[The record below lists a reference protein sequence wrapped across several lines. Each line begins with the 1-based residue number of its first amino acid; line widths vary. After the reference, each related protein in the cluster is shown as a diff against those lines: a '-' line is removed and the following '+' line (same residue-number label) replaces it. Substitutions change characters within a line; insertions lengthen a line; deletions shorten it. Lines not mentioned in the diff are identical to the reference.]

1 MPKDFDKERS
11 ASLKP
16 VEDRQCVIG
25 GETFTIRAKV
35 RPEVLAPYLGM
46 IGGLAADMS
55 ENEAI
60 ELLDTLMTNLV
71 VPGEAEK
78 WTRVRESADPE
89 QALNVADMTSVIQ
102 WAIEV
107 ATGRPTEP
115 SSPSADGSATTVT
128 GTPSTAASPLQAVTS
143 A

>member
-1 MPKDFDKERS
+1 VPKDFDKERA
-11 ASLKP
+11 ASLTP
-16 VEDRQCVIG
+16 VEERQCVIG

-46 IGGLAADMS
+46 IGGLAETMTED
-55 ENEAI
+55 EAI
-60 ELLDTLMTNLV
+60 NLLDTLMGNLV

-78 WTRVRESADPE
+78 WARVREIADPE
-89 QALNVADMTSVIQ
+89 QALSVADMQAVIQ
-102 WAIEV
+102 WAIQV

-115 SSPSADGSATTVT
+115 SSPSSDGSATTGT
-128 GTPSTAASPLQAVTS
+128 GTASTDASRLQAVTS